1 MKRNIPDGMTRK
13 RKHRAVLLTVM
24 LGVAQAMLAG
34 CRGTYESATRDD
46 LATAASI
53 VAQAEAP
60 PDSEPGLDGSLGGYL
75 AFALAR
81 SPELR
86 ASFERW
92 RAATMRISRARRIPE
107 PVIKYSYFVRSIETR
122 VGPQQHKLSLM
133 QAFPWP
139 TALSAGADAASEAAR
154 AAQRRFDAEALEVKQ
169 AVADAYWRLWLLQE
183 EHHLKN
189 EHDVVMETLAG
200 TVRGRVRTG
209 AASLADLNQVELG
222 ISRHHDH
229 HGAHQEDR
237 RVATAD
243 LLRATGATV
252 REQGLTATDT
262 PFEGLPSKSEEAL
275 HHAARQHPR
284 IEAAELMASAS
295 DSQVRAEAAERAP
308 SLLAGLDWIV
318 VGQAPTA
325 IGKSGQDAVI
335 VTAGLSVPLWGRN
348 YRDAMSAARAE
359 GDAHR
364 ADRDAALQ
372 TADAQLT
379 AALSAVRGAQRRID
393 LYRNTLIPQ
402 AETTF
407 QSVLGGYQSGRSTVA
422 SALLAQKALLELQ
435 LELASS
441 RAHHARAWA
450 VLEAVVGHP
459 VEPMEQGEQP

>member
-1 MKRNIPDGMTRK
+1 MKRNIPRGMKTRST
-13 RKHRAVLLTVM
+13 HAIAILAL
-24 LGVAQAMLAG
+24 AMALAG
-34 CRGTYESATRDD
+34 CRGTYESATRDH
-46 LATAASI
+46 LATAGSI
-53 VAQAEAP
+53 VAQDETPAEMEAT
-60 PDSEPGLDGSLGGYL
+60 LDGSLNGYL

-92 RAATMRISRARRIPE
+92 RAATMRISQARRIPE
-107 PVIKYSYFVRSIETR
+107 PIVKYSYYVRSIETR

-133 QAFPWP
+133 QSFPWP

-154 AAQRRFDAEALEVKQ
+154 AAERRFDAEALGVKQ

-183 EHHLKN
+183 VHHLKN
-189 EHDVVMETLAG
+189 EHDIVLETLAG

-222 ISRHHDH
+222 IARHHDH
-229 HGAHQEDR
+229 HGAHREER

-243 LLRATGATV
+243 LLRAIGATV
-252 REQGLTATDT
+252 REQGVDATDM
-262 PFEGLPSKSEEAL
+262 PFEGLPSEGEDAL
-275 HHAARQHPR
+275 RQAARQHPR
-284 IEAAELMASAS
+284 IEVAELMASAS
-295 DSQVRAEAAERAP
+295 DSRVRAEAAERAP

-318 VGQAPTA
+318 VGEAPTLV
-325 IGKSGQDAVI
+325 GKSGQDAVI

-359 GDAHR
+359 GAAYR
-364 ADRDAALQ
+364 ADRDAAVQ
-372 TADAQLT
+372 TADAQLV
-379 AALSAVRGAQRRID
+379 AAMSAVRDAQRRTD
-393 LYRNTLIPQ
+393 LYRHTLIPQ

-422 SALLAQKALLELQ
+422 SALLVQQDLLELQ
-435 LELASS
+435 LELALS

-459 VEPMEQGEQP
+459 VAAVEQGERR

>member
-1 MKRNIPDGMTRK
+1 MKRNIPRGMKTRWI
-13 RKHRAVLLTVM
+13 HAVVMLTVA
-24 LGVAQAMLAG
+24 LVG
-34 CRGTYESATRDD
+34 CRGTYESATRNN
-46 LATAASI
+46 LATAGSV
-53 VAQAEAP
+53 VAQDGAP
-60 PDSEPGLDGSLGGYL
+60 PEAELTLDGSLSSYL

-107 PVIKYSYFVRSIETR
+107 PVIQYSYYVRSIETR

-133 QAFPWP
+133 QSFPWP

-154 AAQRRFDAEALEVKQ
+154 AAERRFDAKALGVKQ

-183 EHHLKN
+183 EHHFKN
-189 EHDVVMETLAG
+189 EHDIVLETLAG

-222 ISRHHDH
+222 IARHHDH
-229 HGAHQEDR
+229 HGGHQEDR

-243 LLRATGATV
+243 LLRAIGATV

-262 PFEGLPSKSEEAL
+262 PFEGLPSKNEEAL
-275 HHAARQHPR
+275 RRAARQHPR
-284 IEAAELMASAS
+284 IEVAELMASAS

-308 SLLAGLDWIV
+308 SLLAGLEWIV
-318 VGQAPTA
+318 VGQARTLVE
-325 IGKSGQDAVI
+325 KSGQDAVV
-335 VTAGLSVPLWGRN
+335 VTAGLSVPLWGRS

-359 GDAHR
+359 GAAYR
-364 ADRDAALQ
+364 ADHDAALQ
-372 TADAQLT
+372 TADAQLV
-379 AALSAVRGAQRRID
+379 AAMSAVRDAQRRID
-393 LYRNTLIPQ
+393 LYRHTLIPL

-407 QSVLGGYQSGRSTVA
+407 QSVLGSYQSGRSTVA
-422 SALLAQKALLELQ
+422 SALLAQKDLLELQ
-435 LELASS
+435 LELARS

-459 VEPMEQGEQP
+459 VEPTEQGEQS

>member
-1 MKRNIPDGMTRK
+1 
-13 RKHRAVLLTVM
+13 
-24 LGVAQAMLAG
+24 
-34 CRGTYESATRDD
+34 
-46 LATAASI
+46 
-53 VAQAEAP
+53 
-60 PDSEPGLDGSLGGYL
+60 
-75 AFALAR
+75 
-81 SPELR
+81 
-86 ASFERW
+86 
-92 RAATMRISRARRIPE
+92 
-107 PVIKYSYFVRSIETR
+107 
-122 VGPQQHKLSLM
+122 M

-183 EHHLKN
+183 DHHLKN

-222 ISRHHDH
+222 IARHHDH
-229 HGAHQEDR
+229 HGAHREER

-243 LLRATGATV
+243 LLRAIGATK

-275 HHAARQHPR
+275 HEAARQHPR

-325 IGKSGQDAVI
+325 LGKSGQDAVI

-359 GDAHR
+359 GAAHR

-372 TADAQLT
+372 TADAQLA
-379 AALSAVRGAQRRID
+379 AALSAVRDAQRRID
-393 LYRNTLIPQ
+393 LYRSTLIPQ

-435 LELASS
+435 LELARS

-459 VEPMEQGEQP
+459 VEPTEQGEQP

>member
-1 MKRNIPDGMTRK
+1 MKPTGRTY
-13 RKHRAVLLTVM
+13 A
-24 LGVAQAMLAG
+24 AAMLAVAMVG

-46 LATAASI
+46 LATAAKVVVPSERPS
-53 VAQAEAP
+53 ASE
-60 PDSEPGLDGSLGGYL
+60 SEPVLDGTLNAYV

-122 VGPQQHKLSLM
+122 VGPQNHKLSLM
-133 QAFPWP
+133 QSFPWP
-139 TALSAGADAASEAAR
+139 TALSAGADAASETAR
-154 AAQRRFDAEALEVKQ
+154 AAQRRFDAESLAVKQ

-183 EHHLKN
+183 EHHFKN

-209 AASLADLNQVELG
+209 AASLSDLNQVELG
-222 ISRHHDH
+222 IARHHDH
-229 HGAHQEDR
+229 HGAHREAQ

-243 LLRATGATV
+243 LARAIGAPV
-252 REQGLTATDT
+252 REHGLRATDT
-262 PFEGLPSKSEEAL
+262 PFEGLPSTDDEAL
-275 HHAARQHPR
+275 HAAARQHPR
-284 IEAAELMASAS
+284 IEVAKLMASAS
-295 DSQVRAEAAERAP
+295 DSKVRAENAERAP

-318 VGQAPTA
+318 VGQGST
-325 IGKSGQDAVI
+325 ITQKSGQDAVI
-335 VTAGLSVPLWGRN
+335 VTAGLSVPLWGPN

-359 GDAHR
+359 GAAHR

-379 AALSAVRGAQRRID
+379 AAASAVRDAQRRIN
-393 LYRNTLIPQ
+393 LYRHTLIPQ

-407 QSVLGGYQSGRSTVA
+407 QSVLGGYQSGRSTVV
-422 SALLAQKALLELQ
+422 SALLAQKDLLELQ
-435 LELASS
+435 LELARS
-441 RAHHARAWA
+441 RAQHARAWA

-459 VEPMEQGEQP
+459 VEATEQGERP

>member
-1 MKRNIPDGMTRK
+1 MKRNIPEGMTKKRK
-13 RKHRAVLLTVM
+13 RNAVLLTVM
-24 LGVAQAMLAG
+24 LAVAQPGLTG

-53 VAQAEAP
+53 VAQDEAP
-60 PDSEPGLDGSLGGYL
+60 LPSEPTLDGSLSSYV

-122 VGPQQHKLSLM
+122 VGPQEHKLSLM
-133 QAFPWP
+133 QSFPWP

-154 AAQRRFDAEALEVKQ
+154 AAQRRFDAEALGVKQ
-169 AVADAYWRLWLLQE
+169 AVADAYWRLWLLHE
-183 EHHLKN
+183 EHLLKN

-200 TVRGRVRTG
+200 AVRGRVRTG

-222 ISRHHDH
+222 IARHHDH
-229 HGAHQEDR
+229 HGAHREDQ

-243 LLRATGATV
+243 LLRAIGATV
-252 REQGLTATDT
+252 RKQGLTATDT
-262 PFEGLPSKSEEAL
+262 PREGLPSTGDEAL
-275 HHAARQHPR
+275 HEAARQHPR
-284 IEAAELMASAS
+284 IEAAELMASSS

-308 SLLAGLDWIV
+308 SLLAGLEWIA
-318 VGQAPTA
+318 VGQARTVVE
-325 IGKSGQDAVI
+325 KSGQDAVI

-359 GDAHR
+359 GAAHR

-372 TADAQLT
+372 SADAQLV
-379 AALSAVRGAQRRID
+379 AALSAVRDAQRRTD
-393 LYRNTLIPQ
+393 LYRHTLIPQ

-407 QSVLGGYQSGRSTVA
+407 QSVLGGYQSGRSTVV
-422 SALLAQKALLELQ
+422 SALLAQKELLELQ
-435 LELASS
+435 LELARS

-450 VLEAVVGHP
+450 VLEAVVGRP
-459 VEPMEQGEQP
+459 VKPTERGEQP

>member
-1 MKRNIPDGMTRK
+1 MKRNTPQGTQAARI
-13 RKHRAVLLTVM
+13 HAAVM
-24 LGVAQAMLAG
+24 VAVALVG

-46 LATAASI
+46 LATAAKI
-53 VAQAEAP
+53 VVPDEVP
-60 PDSEPGLDGSLGGYL
+60 PDSEPVLDGSLGSYL
-75 AFALAR
+75 ALALAR

-107 PVIKYSYFVRSIETR
+107 PVIKYSYFVRSVETR

-133 QAFPWP
+133 QSFPWP
-139 TALSAGADAASEAAR
+139 TALSAGADAASAEAR
-154 AAQRRFDAEALEVKQ
+154 AAERQFDAEVLAVKQ
-169 AVADAYWRLWLLQE
+169 AVADAYWRLWLLYE

-222 ISRHHDH
+222 IARHHDH
-229 HGAHQEDR
+229 HGAHREDQ

-243 LLRATGATV
+243 LLRAIGATARV
-252 REQGLTATDT
+252 ERLNATDT
-262 PFEGLPSKSEEAL
+262 PFEGLPVRDDEAL
-275 HHAARQHPR
+275 HRAARQHPR
-284 IEAAELMASAS
+284 IEVAELMAAAS
-295 DSQVRAEAAERAP
+295 DSQIRAEAANRAP

-318 VGQAPTA
+318 VGKAPTVTNQ
-325 IGKSGQDAVI
+325 SGQDAVI
-335 VTAGLSVPLWGRN
+335 VTAGLSVPLWGPN
-348 YRDAMSAARAE
+348 YRDSMSAARAE
-359 GDAHR
+359 GAAHR

-372 TADAQLT
+372 TADAQLV

-422 SALLAQKALLELQ
+422 SALLAQKELLELQ
-435 LELASS
+435 LVLARS
-441 RAHHARAWA
+441 RADHARAWA
-450 VLEAVVGHP
+450 VLEAVVGRS
-459 VEPMEQGEQP
+459 VEPTEQGEQP

>member
-1 MKRNIPDGMTRK
+1 MKPKISRGMQTRST
-13 RKHRAVLLTVM
+13 HAAVILATALL
-24 LGVAQAMLAG
+24 G

-46 LATAASI
+46 LATAAK
-53 VAQAEAP
+53 VMVPNEAP
-60 PDSEPGLDGSLGGYL
+60 PDAEAELALDGSLDSYV

-81 SPELR
+81 SPGLR

-107 PVIKYSYFVRSIETR
+107 PIIKYSYFVRSVETR
-122 VGPQQHKLSLM
+122 VGPQNHKLSLM

-154 AAQRRFDAEALEVKQ
+154 AAQRRFDAEALAVKQ
-169 AVADAYWRLWLLQE
+169 AVADAYWRLWLLHE

-222 ISRHHDH
+222 IARHHDH
-229 HGAHQEDR
+229 HGAHREEQ

-243 LLRATGATV
+243 LLRAIGSPA
-252 REQGLTATDT
+252 REQKMHATDT
-262 PFEGLPSKSEEAL
+262 PFEGLPVADAAALREA
-275 HHAARQHPR
+275 AMQHPG

-295 DSQVRAEAAERAP
+295 DSRVRAEAAERAP

-318 VGQAPTA
+318 VGKAVAPLQE
-325 IGKSGQDAVI
+325 SGQDAVI
-335 VTAGLSVPLWGRN
+335 VTAGLSVPLWGPN
-348 YRDAMSAARAE
+348 YRDGMSAARAE
-359 GDAHR
+359 GAAYR

-379 AALSAVRGAQRRID
+379 AAVSAVRGAQRRID
-393 LYRNTLIPQ
+393 LYRNTLIPL

-407 QSVLGGYQSGRSTVA
+407 HSVLGGYQSGRSTVA
-422 SALLAQKALLELQ
+422 SALLAQKDLLELQ
-435 LELASS
+435 LQLARS
-441 RAHHARAWA
+441 RALHARGWA

-459 VEPMEQGEQP
+459 VEATAPTESGERP

>member
-1 MKRNIPDGMTRK
+1 MKRKIPKGMTINQR
-13 RKHRAVLLTVM
+13 HGAVLLAVTLAM
-24 LGVAQAMLAG
+24 AQGASLG
-34 CRGTYESATRDD
+34 CRGTYESATRHD
-46 LATAASI
+46 LANAATI
-53 VAQAEAP
+53 VAQDEAP
-60 PDSEPGLDGSLGGYL
+60 PDAEPTLDGSLSSYL

-92 RAATMRISRARRIPE
+92 RAATMKISRARRIPE
-107 PVIKYSYFVRSIETR
+107 PVIKYSYFVRSVETR
-122 VGPQQHKLSLM
+122 VGPQNHKLSLM
-133 QAFPWP
+133 QSFPWP
-139 TALSAGADAASEAAR
+139 TALSAGADAASETAR
-154 AAQRRFDAEALEVKQ
+154 AAERRFDAQALVVKQ

-222 ISRHHDH
+222 IARHHDH
-229 HGAHQEDR
+229 HGAHQEDQ

-243 LLRATGATV
+243 LLRAIGATA
-252 REQGLTATDT
+252 RERGLTATDA

-275 HHAARQHPR
+275 HRAARQHPR

-308 SLLAGLDWIV
+308 SLLAGLDWIA
-318 VGQAPTA
+318 VGQAPA
-325 IGKSGQDAVI
+325 AVGKSGQDAVI

-359 GDAHR
+359 GAAHR
-364 ADRDAALQ
+364 ADRDAALR

-379 AALSAVRGAQRRID
+379 AALSAVRDAQRRID

-422 SALLAQKALLELQ
+422 SALLAQKELLELQ
-435 LELASS
+435 LELARS

-459 VEPMEQGEQP
+459 VQPTEQGEQP

>member
-1 MKRNIPDGMTRK
+1 MKRNIPEGMTTN
-13 RKHRAVLLTVM
+13 RKHSVALLSVM
-24 LGVAQAMLAG
+24 LAVAQAGAVG

-46 LATAASI
+46 LATAATVI
-53 VAQAEAP
+53 AQEEP
-60 PDSEPGLDGSLGGYL
+60 PPESEPALDGSLSSYL
-75 AFALAR
+75 AYALAR
-81 SPELR
+81 NPELR

-92 RAATMRISRARRIPE
+92 RAATMKISRARRIPE
-107 PVIKYSYFVRSIETR
+107 PVIKYSYFVRSVETR
-122 VGPQQHKLSLM
+122 VGPQNHKLSLM
-133 QAFPWP
+133 QSFPWP
-139 TALSAGADAASEAAR
+139 TALSAGADAASGTAR
-154 AAQRRFDAEALEVKQ
+154 AVQRRFDAQALAVKRV
-169 AVADAYWRLWLLQE
+169 VADAYWRLWLLQE

-189 EHDVVMETLAG
+189 EHDVVLETLAG

-229 HGAHQEDR
+229 HGAHREDR
-237 RVATAD
+237 LVATAD
-243 LLRATGATV
+243 LLRAIGAPV
-252 REQGLTATDT
+252 REHGLSATDS
-262 PFEGLPSKSEEAL
+262 PFEGVPSANDETL
-275 HHAARQHPR
+275 HQAARQHPR

-295 DSQVRAEAAERAP
+295 DSKVRAEAAERAP

-318 VGQAPTA
+318 VGQAPTVTS
-325 IGKSGQDAVI
+325 KSGQDAVI

-359 GDAHR
+359 GAAHR

-379 AALSAVRGAQRRID
+379 AAISAVRGAQRRID

-407 QSVLGGYQSGRSTVA
+407 QSVLGSYQSGRSTVA
-422 SALLAQKALLELQ
+422 SALIAQKELLELQ
-435 LELASS
+435 LELARS
-441 RAHHARAWA
+441 RAQHARAWA

-459 VEPMEQGEQP
+459 VEATEQGEHP

>member
-1 MKRNIPDGMTRK
+1 
-13 RKHRAVLLTVM
+13 VLLT
-24 LGVAQAMLAG
+24 LALIG
-34 CRGTYESATRDD
+34 CRGTYESAARDH
-46 LATAASI
+46 LATAGSI
-53 VAQAEAP
+53 IALDEAP
-60 PDSEPGLDGSLGGYL
+60 PDAEATLDGSLNGYL

-107 PVIKYSYFVRSIETR
+107 PVIKYSYFVRSVETR
-122 VGPQQHKLSLM
+122 VGPQNHKLSLM

-139 TALSAGADAASEAAR
+139 TALSAGADAASETAR
-154 AAQRRFDAEALEVKQ
+154 AAERRFDARALTVKQ
-169 AVADAYWRLWLLQE
+169 VVADAYWRLWLLQQ
-183 EHHLKN
+183 EHHFKN

-222 ISRHHDH
+222 IARHHDH
-229 HGAHQEDR
+229 HGAHYEDQ

-243 LLRATGATV
+243 LLRAIGAPAG
-252 REQGLTATDT
+252 EQRLTATDT
-262 PFEGLPSKSEEAL
+262 PFEGLPAKSEEAL
-275 HHAARQHPR
+275 HQAARQHPR

-318 VGQAPTA
+318 VGQAPTL
-325 IGKSGQDAVI
+325 INKSGQDAVI

-359 GDAHR
+359 GAAYR

-379 AALSAVRGAQRRID
+379 AAMSAVRDAQRRID

-422 SALLAQKALLELQ
+422 SALLAQKELLELQ
-435 LELASS
+435 LELARS

-459 VEPMEQGEQP
+459 VEPTDQGERP

>member
-1 MKRNIPDGMTRK
+1 MKRNIPTGMTRK
-13 RKHRAVLLTVM
+13 WKHSAVLLTVM
-24 LGVAQAMLAG
+24 LGLAQAMLAG
-34 CRGTYESATRDD
+34 CRGTYESATRDE

-53 VAQAEAP
+53 VAREEAQP
-60 PDSEPGLDGSLGGYL
+60 ESEPALDGSLSSYV

-107 PVIKYSYFVRSIETR
+107 PIIKYSYFVRSVETR
-122 VGPQQHKLSLM
+122 VGPQEHKLSLM

-154 AAQRRFDAEALEVKQ
+154 AAQRRFDAEALGVKQ
-169 AVADAYWRLWLLQE
+169 AVADAYWRLWLLHE
-183 EHHLKN
+183 EHLLKN

-222 ISRHHDH
+222 IARHHDH
-229 HGAHQEDR
+229 HGAHLEDQ
-237 RVATAD
+237 RVAAAD
-243 LLRATGATV
+243 LLRAIGATV
-252 REQGLTATDT
+252 REQGLPVTDA
-262 PFEGLPSKSEEAL
+262 PFEGLPSTGDEAL
-275 HHAARQHPR
+275 HRAARQHPR
-284 IEAAELMASAS
+284 IEAAELMASSS

-318 VGQAPTA
+318 VGAGPTA
-325 IGKSGQDAVI
+325 VEKSGQDSVI

-359 GDAHR
+359 GAAHR
-364 ADRDAALQ
+364 ADRDAAVQ
-372 TADAQLT
+372 TADAQLV

-407 QSVLGGYQSGRSTVA
+407 QSVLGSYQSGRSTVA
-422 SALLAQKALLELQ
+422 STLLVQRELLELQ
-435 LELASS
+435 LELARS

-450 VLEAVVGHP
+450 VLEAVVGHVVKP
-459 VEPMEQGEQP
+459 TEQGERP

>member
-1 MKRNIPDGMTRK
+1 MNRNVPHGMQTR
-13 RKHRAVLLTVM
+13 RVRTVVLL
-24 LGVAQAMLAG
+24 MLAMVG
-34 CRGTYESATRDD
+34 CRGTYESAARDQ
-46 LATAASI
+46 LSTASSI
-53 VAQAEAP
+53 IALDEAP
-60 PDSEPGLDGSLGGYL
+60 PDAEVTLDGSLNGYL
-75 AFALAR
+75 AFAVAR

-107 PVIKYSYFVRSIETR
+107 PVIKYSYFVRSVETR
-122 VGPQQHKLSLM
+122 VGPQNHRLSLM
-133 QAFPWP
+133 QSFPWP
-139 TALSAGADAASEAAR
+139 TALSAGADAASETAR
-154 AAQRRFDAEALEVKQ
+154 AAQRRFDAQALAVKQ
-169 AVADAYWRLWLLQE
+169 VVADAYWRLWLLQE

-189 EHDVVMETLAG
+189 EHDLVMETLAG

-209 AASLADLNQVELG
+209 AASLADLNQVELR
-222 ISRHHDH
+222 IARHHDH
-229 HGAHQEDR
+229 HGAHREDQ

-243 LLRATGATV
+243 LQRAIGAPAS
-252 REQGLTATDT
+252 EQRLTATDT
-262 PFEGLPSKSEEAL
+262 PFEGLPAKSEETL
-275 HHAARQHPR
+275 HEAARQHPR
-284 IEAAELMASAS
+284 VEAAELMASAS

-318 VGQAPTA
+318 VGKAPTLFE
-325 IGKSGQDAVI
+325 KSGQDAVI

-359 GDAHR
+359 GAAYR

-379 AALSAVRGAQRRID
+379 AAMSAVRDAQRRID

-407 QSVLGGYQSGRSTVA
+407 QSVLGSYQSGRSTVA
-422 SALLAQKALLELQ
+422 SALLVQKELLELQ
-435 LELASS
+435 LELARS
-441 RAHHARAWA
+441 RAHHSRAWA

-459 VEPMEQGEQP
+459 VEPIDHGERP

>member
-1 MKRNIPDGMTRK
+1 MNLNIPRGMNTR
-13 RKHRAVLLTVM
+13 RTRAAMMLTVA
-24 LGVAQAMLAG
+24 LVG
-34 CRGTYESATRDD
+34 CRGTYESATRDN
-46 LATAASI
+46 LTTAASVI
-53 VAQAEAP
+53 AQDNARPEAEP
-60 PDSEPGLDGSLGGYL
+60 TLDGSLNGYV

-107 PVIKYSYFVRSIETR
+107 PVIKYSYYVRSIETR
-122 VGPQQHKLSLM
+122 VGPQNHKLSLM

-139 TALSAGADAASEAAR
+139 TALSAGADVASETAR
-154 AAQRRFDAEALEVKQ
+154 AAERRFDAEALAVKQ

-183 EHHLKN
+183 EHHLKS

-222 ISRHHDH
+222 IARHHDH
-229 HGAHQEDR
+229 HGAHREDQ

-243 LLRATGATV
+243 LQRAIGATD
-252 REQGLTATDT
+252 REQELDATDT
-262 PFEGLPSKSEEAL
+262 PLEGLPSKSEEAL
-275 HHAARQHPR
+275 SQTARRHPR
-284 IEAAELMASAS
+284 IEAAELMATAS

-318 VGQAPTA
+318 VGEARTVSD
-325 IGKSGQDAVI
+325 KSGQDAVI

-372 TADAQLT
+372 SADAQLT

-422 SALLAQKALLELQ
+422 SALLAQKELLELQ
-435 LELASS
+435 LKLARS

-459 VEPMEQGEQP
+459 VEATEQGEQP